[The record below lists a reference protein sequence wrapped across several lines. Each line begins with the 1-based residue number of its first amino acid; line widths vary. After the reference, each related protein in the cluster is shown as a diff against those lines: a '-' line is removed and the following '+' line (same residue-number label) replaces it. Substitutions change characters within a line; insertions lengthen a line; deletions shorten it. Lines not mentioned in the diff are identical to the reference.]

1 MTTLKVQ
8 KRDMGTKAKRLRRE
22 GYVTGNLFG
31 KDMEGSV
38 PLQIEKKEA
47 ERIQRECLKGSRL
60 VLDLDGKKYNVLLKE
75 LDYDTMKRQIL
86 EMDFQALVS
95 GEKIHSVAEII
106 FHNKE
111 MVVDGVLE
119 ELLTEIEYKAVPEAL
134 VERVDIDCSK
144 LKVGDS
150 LTVGDLEIAKDKD
163 IEIVTHLD
171 TPVVNVVASH
181 NAVADEEEAEFARL
195 LGEYIGI
202 CFQIKDDI
210 FDYFNSKEIG
220 KPTGNDMLEGKLTL
234 PALYV
239 LNNTKDDTAREI
251 AIKVKDGTATPDEI
265 ARLIAFIKENG
276 GIEYAIQTMNLY
288 KEKALGLLASLPD
301 SDVCTALRAY
311 LNYVVDREK

>member
-31 KDMEGSV
+31 KDMEGSI

-47 ERIQRECLKGSRL
+47 ERIQRECLKGSKL

-163 IEIVTHLD
+163 IEIMTHLD
-171 TPVVNVVASH
+171 TPVVNVVPSH
-181 NAVADEEEAEFARL
+181 NVPADDEEAEDT
-195 LGEYIGI
+195 E
-202 CFQIKDDI
+202 
-210 FDYFNSKEIG
+210 SK
-220 KPTGNDMLEGKLTL
+220 
-234 PALYV
+234 
-239 LNNTKDDTAREI
+239 
-251 AIKVKDGTATPDEI
+251 
-265 ARLIAFIKENG
+265 
-276 GIEYAIQTMNLY
+276 
-288 KEKALGLLASLPD
+288 
-301 SDVCTALRAY
+301 
-311 LNYVVDREK
+311 

>member
-31 KDMEGSV
+31 KDIEGSI

-47 ERIQRECLKGSRL
+47 ERIQRECLKGSKL
-60 VLDLDGKKYNVLLKE
+60 ILDLDGKKYNVLLKE

-86 EMDFQALVS
+86 ELDFQALVS

-150 LTVGDLEIAKDKD
+150 LTVGDLEIAKDND
-163 IEIVTHLD
+163 IEIMTHLD

-181 NAVADEEEAEFARL
+181 NAVADEEEAEDT
-195 LGEYIGI
+195 E
-202 CFQIKDDI
+202 
-210 FDYFNSKEIG
+210 SK
-220 KPTGNDMLEGKLTL
+220 
-234 PALYV
+234 
-239 LNNTKDDTAREI
+239 
-251 AIKVKDGTATPDEI
+251 
-265 ARLIAFIKENG
+265 
-276 GIEYAIQTMNLY
+276 
-288 KEKALGLLASLPD
+288 
-301 SDVCTALRAY
+301 
-311 LNYVVDREK
+311 

>member
-31 KDMEGSV
+31 KDIEGSI

-47 ERIQRECLKGSRL
+47 ERLQRECLKGSKL
-60 VLDLDGKKYNVLLKE
+60 ILELDGKKYNVLLKE

-86 EMDFQALVS
+86 ELDFQALVS

-150 LTVGDLEIAKDKD
+150 LTVGDLEIAKDED
-163 IEIVTHLD
+163 IEIMTHLD

-181 NAVADEEEAEFARL
+181 NAVADEEEVEDT
-195 LGEYIGI
+195 E
-202 CFQIKDDI
+202 
-210 FDYFNSKEIG
+210 SK
-220 KPTGNDMLEGKLTL
+220 
-234 PALYV
+234 
-239 LNNTKDDTAREI
+239 
-251 AIKVKDGTATPDEI
+251 
-265 ARLIAFIKENG
+265 
-276 GIEYAIQTMNLY
+276 
-288 KEKALGLLASLPD
+288 
-301 SDVCTALRAY
+301 
-311 LNYVVDREK
+311 

>member
-31 KDMEGSV
+31 KDIEGSI

-47 ERIQRECLKGSRL
+47 ERIQRECLKGSKL
-60 VLDLDGKKYNVLLKE
+60 ILDLDGKKYNVLLKE

-86 EMDFQALVS
+86 ELDFQALVS

-163 IEIVTHLD
+163 IEIMTHLD

-181 NAVADEEEAEFARL
+181 NAVADEEEAED
-195 LGEYIGI
+195 EE
-202 CFQIKDDI
+202 
-210 FDYFNSKEIG
+210 SK
-220 KPTGNDMLEGKLTL
+220 
-234 PALYV
+234 
-239 LNNTKDDTAREI
+239 
-251 AIKVKDGTATPDEI
+251 
-265 ARLIAFIKENG
+265 
-276 GIEYAIQTMNLY
+276 
-288 KEKALGLLASLPD
+288 
-301 SDVCTALRAY
+301 
-311 LNYVVDREK
+311 

>member
-47 ERIQRECLKGSRL
+47 ERIQRECLKGSKL
-60 VLDLDGKKYNVLLKE
+60 VLDLDGKRYNVLLKE

-181 NAVADEEEAEFARL
+181 NAVADEEEAED
-195 LGEYIGI
+195 EE
-202 CFQIKDDI
+202 
-210 FDYFNSKEIG
+210 SK
-220 KPTGNDMLEGKLTL
+220 
-234 PALYV
+234 
-239 LNNTKDDTAREI
+239 
-251 AIKVKDGTATPDEI
+251 
-265 ARLIAFIKENG
+265 
-276 GIEYAIQTMNLY
+276 
-288 KEKALGLLASLPD
+288 
-301 SDVCTALRAY
+301 
-311 LNYVVDREK
+311 